1 MKKIRDFYL
10 VVVAWDRVSVLFG
23 GTHRDPYDWGLK
35 NGAISDL
42 IVSCLLAFLVGI
54 TLITML
60 AAAVASKK
68 VLTS

>member
-1 MKKIRDFYL
+1 MKKIRDFCL

-42 IVSCLLAFLVGI
+42 IVSCLLVFLEGI
-54 TLITML
+54 T
-60 AAAVASKK
+60 
-68 VLTS
+68 

>member
-1 MKKIRDFYL
+1 MHTGLCNFLNEKIRDFLYL

-42 IVSCLLAFLVGI
+42 IVSCLLVFLEGI
-54 TLITML
+54 T
-60 AAAVASKK
+60 
-68 VLTS
+68 